1 MLVVKS
7 CLRTHSMNT
16 STIFDK
22 LPLTFL
28 NSSLWLLQTGFN
40 ILSSN
45 NASETNA
52 GGRKQT
58 QVQFGL
64 FTKATHRY
72 TIGMV
77 ACNLTPSRAAANSL
91 LVWNR
96 QCGGWRTQ
104 PKTRFQLDLFPTI
117 CHCATNSVWE
127 PALKMIG
134 CAVLIIVKLFLHS
147 SHFMMPASK
156 DKRFQSLFA
165 SADVNMH
172 KVLCYR
178 DKGSIMC
185 PWYSSCL
192 LRTSPYVAEWHF
204 GCDLLCVVAH
214 KS

>member
-1 MLVVKS
+1 MFSPKNKSLDISVFGRAKRLDSMRVVKS

-16 STIFDK
+16 STIFDM

-28 NSSLWLLQTGFN
+28 NGSLWLLQTGFN
-40 ILSSN
+40 ILIGN
-45 NASETNA
+45 NASVTNA

-58 QVQFGL
+58 RVRLGL
-64 FTKATHRY
+64 FAKATHRY

-117 CHCATNSVWE
+117 CHCATNAVREE

-134 CAVLIIVKLFLHS
+134 VC
-147 SHFMMPASK
+147 
-156 DKRFQSLFA
+156 
-165 SADVNMH
+165 
-172 KVLCYR
+172 
-178 DKGSIMC
+178 
-185 PWYSSCL
+185 CL
-192 LRTSPYVAEWHF
+192 WL
-204 GCDLLCVVAH
+204 
-214 KS
+214 